1 MDKAKIDAITEAL
14 LEPGRNVR
22 KEYELKR
29 AIKAKQVARQRKV
42 AWFILAGATILTI
55 AAYLTSQRLT
65 QGFIWGGLVGA
76 LLGWLYTKRSAA

>member
-14 LEPGRNVR
+14 LEPGRNVQ

-55 AAYLTSQRLT
+55 AAYLTSQRLI

-76 LLGWLYTKRSAA
+76 LLGWLYTTRSAA